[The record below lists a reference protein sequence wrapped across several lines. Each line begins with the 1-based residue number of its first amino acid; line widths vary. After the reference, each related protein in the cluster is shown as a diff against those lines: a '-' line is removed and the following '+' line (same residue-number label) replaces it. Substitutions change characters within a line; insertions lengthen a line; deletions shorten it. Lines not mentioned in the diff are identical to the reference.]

1 MKNCTLLPRTMGRSV
16 TYVPLPFRRATLL
29 KFSVA
34 FSAVVGLPSE
44 HAAPMLASEAKRMVE
59 LVTAVGPS

>member
-16 TYVPLPFRRATLL
+16 TYVPLPFRRATALM
-29 KFSVA
+29 FSVA

-44 HAAPMLASEAKRMVE
+44 QAVPTLASEAKRM
-59 LVTAVGPS
+59 LVLDTVVGPS